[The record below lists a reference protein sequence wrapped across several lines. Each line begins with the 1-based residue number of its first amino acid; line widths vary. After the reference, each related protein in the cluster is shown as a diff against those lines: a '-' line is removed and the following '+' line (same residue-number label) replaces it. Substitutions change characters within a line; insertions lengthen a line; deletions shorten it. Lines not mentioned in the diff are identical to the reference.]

1 MKLVCSLFG
10 IMVAAGFV
18 VVRGEEVNAFSVQQE
33 NENTRK
39 KNFVCS
45 EVNAFS
51 VQQENENT
59 RKKNFVCSEVINLI
73 LFVPNSFQL
82 FKS

>member
-10 IMVAAGFV
+10 IMVAARFV
-18 VVRGEEVNAFSVQQE
+18 AVRGE
-33 NENTRK
+33 
-39 KNFVCS
+39 